1 VNGLRGETDTVDKMA
16 RRVEY
21 DLEYLRNWSLGL
33 DLLIIARTA
42 KLMFFDRKAY

>member
-1 VNGLRGETDTVDKMA
+1 MA

-33 DLLIIARTA
+33 DLLIIFRTA
-42 KLMFFDRKAY
+42 KMMFFDRNAY